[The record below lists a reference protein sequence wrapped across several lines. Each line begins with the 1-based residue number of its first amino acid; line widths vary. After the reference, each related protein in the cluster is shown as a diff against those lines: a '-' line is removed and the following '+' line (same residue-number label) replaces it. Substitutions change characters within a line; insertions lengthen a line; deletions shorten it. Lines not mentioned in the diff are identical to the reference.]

1 MALSFG
7 ISFYQ
12 KLFYDMLM
20 KFVKRD
26 LILLAGS
33 FLIVLGLTP
42 FMAPVYAVII
52 SIGIFFGIK
61 TFTYNRQKF
70 LEKNIGEG
78 FCAQCGE
85 QIINKKCPNCDKSE
99 ES

>member
-1 MALSFG
+1 
-7 ISFYQ
+7 
-12 KLFYDMLM
+12 M

-33 FLIVLGLTP
+33 FLFVLGLTP
-42 FMAPVYAVII
+42 FRGLVYAVII
-52 SIGIFFGIK
+52 AIGIFFLVK
-61 TFTYNRQKF
+61 AFTHGREKF

-85 QIINKKCPNCDKSE
+85 KVINKKCPNCDKSE
-99 ES
+99 KS

>member
-1 MALSFG
+1 
-7 ISFYQ
+7 
-12 KLFYDMLM
+12 M

-26 LILLAGS
+26 LILVAGS
-33 FLIVLGLTP
+33 FLIMLGLAP
-42 FMAPVYAVII
+42 FMPSVYAVMI

-61 TFTYNRQKF
+61 VFTHSRQKF

-78 FCAQCGE
+78 FCAKCGE

-99 ES
+99 KS

>member
-1 MALSFG
+1 
-7 ISFYQ
+7 
-12 KLFYDMLM
+12 M
-20 KFVKRD
+20 KFIKRD

-33 FLIVLGLTP
+33 FLFVLGLTP
-42 FMAPVYAVII
+42 FMGLVYAVMIA
-52 SIGIFFGIK
+52 IGIFFGIK
-61 TFTYNRQKF
+61 AFTRSRQKF

-85 QIINKKCPNCDKSE
+85 KVINKKCPNCDKPE

>member
-1 MALSFG
+1 MALSSG

-12 KLFYDMLM
+12 KLFYRVVM

-26 LILLAGS
+26 LILVAGS
-33 FLIVLGLTP
+33 FLVMLGLTP
-42 FMAPVYAVII
+42 FMPIIYAVII

-61 TFTYNRQKF
+61 SFTHSRQRF

-78 FCAQCGE
+78 FCAQCGS
-85 QIINKKCPNCDKSE
+85 QIIDKKCPKCDKSE
-99 ES
+99 KS